1 MTGGPNKGFETAAIA
16 NDRDSSQPDRMN
28 PRPHDAVKPL
38 AGDCVGP
45 ADVTTKRIPGEAGT
59 WVFILGDMT
68 LFAIFFLTYL
78 YYRGQQPELFNLSQ
92 EELVPAYGVVNTLL
106 LLTSSLFVAIGLP
119 ALRAGNVQSGRRWY
133 GGAVPCGL
141 AFSGLKFVEYGEK
154 IAIGFTPATDNFFM
168 FYYLLT
174 GLHFFHLLLGV
185 AFLVWIIG
193 TSTPISVQ
201 KPQRFALIEGATCY
215 WHMVDLL
222 WIVLFPLVY
231 LVN

>member
-1 MTGGPNKGFETAAIA
+1 MTSERNAGLETAAIA
-16 NDRDSSQPDRMN
+16 NDGN
-28 PRPHDAVKPL
+28 
-38 AGDCVGP
+38 GDHP
-45 ADVTTKRIPGEAGT
+45 APNDLTTKRIPGEEGT
-59 WVFILGDMT
+59 WVVILGDMT

-106 LLTSSLFVAIGLP
+106 LLTSSLMVAIGLP
-119 ALRAGNVQSGRRWY
+119 ALRAGQVQAGRRWY
-133 GGAVPCGL
+133 WGAVLCGL
-141 AFSGLKFVEYGEK
+141 AFSALKFVEYGEK
-154 IAIGFTPATDNFFM
+154 IANGVTPATNSFFM
-168 FYYLLT
+168 YYYLLT

-193 TSTPISVQ
+193 TSSPISVQ
-201 KPQRFALIEGATCY
+201 NPRRFALIEGATCY